1 MIELIMVNE
10 DSKNILKNLL
20 EYYLYDFNIY
30 YEDDLNDSGRFE
42 FIDVEP
48 YINSDTKKSYFVK
61 VNNYYAGFILIKQ
74 VEEIN
79 IIEEFWI
86 MPKYRKGMFAFK
98 VLNIILSEIHGKV
111 EFMILNKNK
120 RWLRVIKYLIS
131 KKYEILKVE
140 NIKKW
145 DTEDFTR
152 FTILCK

>member
-1 MIELIMVNE
+1 MFELIIVNE
-10 DSKNILKNLL
+10 NNKKILENLL

-30 YEDDLNDSGRFE
+30 YEDDLNNSGRFE
-42 FIDVEP
+42 FIDVKP
-48 YINSDTKKSYFVK
+48 YINNKNIKAFFVK

-98 VLNIILSEIHGKV
+98 VLNKILSQIHGRV

-120 RWLRVIKYLIS
+120 RWFEVIKYLIN
-131 KKYEILKVE
+131 KNYEILKVE

-145 DTEDFTR
+145 DTEDFTK